1 MKVRSL
7 AIWLGILPIA
17 LGASFFAAC
26 GGDDDDGGSSGGGG
40 GTGSDAAFVADICKA
55 GAKFSKDLE
64 SASSNISSTDP
75 KEIAAK
81 FAKPFEDFS
90 NAFSRAKP
98 PKDLAAWHKDASAKL
113 KDAVAQLKKGDAE
126 SGFFAGDEPFPD
138 PPKDA
143 SDRLSKIAEK
153 NKDCQDSDFNFG
165 Q

>member
-26 GGDDDDGGSSGGGG
+26 GGDDDDGGGGGG
-40 GTGSDAAFVADICKA
+40 ATGSDEKFVADICKA

-64 SASSNISSTDP
+64 SVSSNISSTDP

-90 NAFSRAKP
+90 NAFSKARP
-98 PKDLAAWHKDASAKL
+98 PKDLADWHKDASAKL

-138 PPKDA
+138 PPKNA
-143 SDRLSKIAEK
+143 ADRLEKIAGK
-153 NKDCQDSDFNFG
+153 NKDCQDADFSFG